1 MIPMHD
7 YLIKQIAAARQA
19 DLAAEAANRQLV
31 TEARAARRTLA
42 AVSAEPSARLTWL
55 PRLTLWRRVRV
66 AS

>member
-19 DLAAEAANRQLV
+19 DLAAEAANHRLV
-31 TEARAARRTLA
+31 SEARAARQAASGTSDRQPARRTL
-42 AVSAEPSARLTWL
+42 L

-66 AS
+66 A